1 MVTHGNGFDRVYSNG
16 VPVAEWPTSPLMNN
30 TDAFRIGNNV
40 QGALDDVTIFSRELA
55 PGEVQTLAA
64 P

>member
-16 VPVAEWPTSPLMNN
+16 VPVAEWPTSALLNN
-30 TDAFRIGNNV
+30 SSTLWIGNNV
-40 QGALDDVTIFSRELA
+40 QGALDNVTIFSRELA